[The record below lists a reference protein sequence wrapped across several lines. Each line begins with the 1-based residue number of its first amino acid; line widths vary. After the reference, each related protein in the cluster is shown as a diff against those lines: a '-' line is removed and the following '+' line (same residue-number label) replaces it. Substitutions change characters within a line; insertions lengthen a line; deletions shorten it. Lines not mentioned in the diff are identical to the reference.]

1 MPRIALLPS
10 FVADQIA
17 AGEVVERPASIVKE
31 LVENSLDAGA
41 KRIEVQIEQGGVK
54 RVRVIDDGQGIHPED
69 LPLAVSRHATSKL
82 ASAEDLLGVQSLGF
96 RGEAL
101 ASAASV
107 SRLTLASRAR
117 GEPSGCHI
125 CVHGGELVSQGPRG
139 HPPGTTVEVED
150 LFFNTPARRKF
161 LKAERTENQQVQA
174 ALHRLA
180 LSRFDAAFELR
191 MGGKRQALP
200 SGAPQE
206 RLAAVLGPE
215 FARRCLHVDEQRDG
229 LRLHGWV
236 GLPTSSRRQAD
247 RQYLFV
253 NGRAVRDKLVGHAI
267 RQAYRDVLFHGR
279 HPMFALYLELPAD
292 QVDVNVHPAKHEVRF
307 RRARDAHDFIFGSLH
322 RALRDLRPGEALPPA
337 AGPRP
342 TAGGAEPGTGSL
354 PLPQAASGAAADAWA
369 DAAAPG
375 RAGGS
380 TLAAAQ
386 ALATYRAGQEEDAG
400 EAPPLGYALAQLHG
414 VYVLAQNAQG
424 MVLVDAHAA
433 HERITYEKLKRDMA
447 SAGVVRQRLLVPLA
461 FDVTEAEAEM
471 AEAAEAELAEL
482 GLVLNRTGAQS
493 LTVREVPALLGD
505 AHIQAL
511 VADVLAELAKTG
523 AAREIG
529 NRQDDLLASMACH
542 GSVRANRRLTITEMN
557 ALLREM
563 ERTENAEQCNHGRPT
578 YLVQSMEDLDRQ
590 FLRGQ

>member
-200 SGAPQE
+200 AGAPQE

-215 FARRCLHVDEQRDG
+215 FARRCLHVDERRDG

-322 RALRDLRPGEALPPA
+322 RALRDLRPGEAPPPA

-342 TAGGAEPGTGSL
+342 TAGGPEPGTGSL

-369 DAAAPG
+369 DAAAPA

-400 EAPPLGYALAQLHG
+400 ETPPLGYALAQLHG

>member
-1 MPRIALLPS
+1 MSRIALLPP

-41 KRIEVQIEQGGVK
+41 ERIEVQIEQGGLK
-54 RVRVIDDGQGIHPED
+54 RVRVTDDGQGIHPED
-69 LPLAVSRHATSKL
+69 LPLALSRHATSKL
-82 ASAEDLLGVQSLGF
+82 ASAKDLLGVQSLGF

-107 SRLTLASRAR
+107 SRLTLISRAP
-117 GEPSGCHI
+117 EQASGCQI
-125 CVHGGELVSQGPRG
+125 SVHGGEVLSQGPRG
-139 HPPGTTVEVED
+139 HAPGTTVEVED

-161 LKAERTENQQVQA
+161 LKTERTENQQVQA

-191 MGGKRQALP
+191 MGGKRQGLP
-200 SGAPQE
+200 AGAPQE

-215 FARRCLHVDEQRDG
+215 FVRRNLELDESRGG

-247 RQYLFV
+247 RQYFFV

-279 HPMFALYLELPAD
+279 HPLFALYLELPAD
-292 QVDVNVHPAKHEVRF
+292 QVDVNVHPTKHEVRF
-307 RRARDAHDFIFGSLH
+307 RRARDVRDFIFGSLH
-322 RALRDLRPGEALPPA
+322 RALRDVRPGDAAPPA
-337 AGPRP
+337 PLPRAA
-342 TAGGAEPGTGSL
+342 AGGPESRTGPL
-354 PLPQAASGAAADAWA
+354 PLNSAPSGAPSDAWGDPDVLA
-369 DAAAPG
+369 
-375 RAGGS
+375 RSGGS

-386 ALATYRAGQEEDAG
+386 ALATYRAGQVPEAEQ
-400 EAPPLGYALAQLHG
+400 APPLGYALAQLHG

-424 MVLVDAHAA
+424 LVVVDAHAA

-447 SAGVVRQRLLVPLA
+447 QAGVVTQRLLVPLA
-461 FDVTEAEAEM
+461 FDTTE
-471 AEAAEAELAEL
+471 AEAELAESARSDLAAL
-482 GLVLNRTGAQS
+482 GLVLDRTGIQS
-493 LTVREVPALLGD
+493 LLVREVPALLGD
-505 AHIQAL
+505 ADIQQL
-511 VADVLAELAKTG
+511 VADLLAELAKTG
-523 AAREIG
+523 SARELG

-542 GSVRANRRLTITEMN
+542 GSVRANRALTLTEMN
-557 ALLREM
+557 ALLRDM

-578 YLVQSMEDLDRQ
+578 YLVQTLADLDRQ

>member
-1 MPRIALLPS
+1 MSRIALLPS

-41 KRIEVQIEQGGVK
+41 ERIEVQIEQGGVK

-117 GEPSGCHI
+117 GEPSGFHI
-125 CVHGGELVSQGPRG
+125 CMHGGKLVSQGPRG

-200 SGAPQE
+200 AGAPQE

-215 FARRCLHVDEQRDG
+215 FARRSLHVDECRDG

-322 RALRDLRPGEALPPA
+322 RALRDLRPGEAPPPS

-342 TAGGAEPGTGSL
+342 ADGGLKPGTGSL
-354 PLPQAASGAAADAWA
+354 PLPQAARGAAADAWA
-369 DAAAPG
+369 DADAPS

-386 ALATYRAGQEEDAG
+386 ALATYRAGQEDDAG
-400 EAPPLGYALAQLHG
+400 DPPPLGYALAQLHG

-424 MVLVDAHAA
+424 LVLVDAHAA
-433 HERITYEKLKRDMA
+433 HERITYEKMKRDMA
-447 SAGVVRQRLLVPLA
+447 QDGVVRQRLLVPLA
-461 FDVTEAEAEM
+461 FDVTEAEAEL

-511 VADVLAELAKTG
+511 VSDLLAELAKTG
-523 AAREIG
+523 AAREIA

-578 YLVQSMEDLDRQ
+578 YLVHSMEDLDRQ